1 MRKHAD
7 LLLGFLGACL
17 ALGVSCDRRPRPPG
31 STLPGSSPPI
41 AGPSHEEPVLPEA
54 PERLCT
60 GVVILLDTSSSMLQQ
75 VQDAKGVSRPKH
87 QIVGEA
93 LERILERTAQWK
105 AAHPDA
111 ALEIGILQFSSSVTQ
126 LIPMGPPELEKSR
139 SVIKSVTIGSGT
151 AIGRALEEAHKA
163 LARTGCLR
171 KHIVCLTDGDNT
183 SGPPP
188 DRIARK
194 YHAAAKGGVEIH
206 FVAFD
211 TSARKFDFLKQVNG
225 SAVEATDGEEL
236 EKRIL
241 QIFEKRILV
250 EEMPAAQ

>member
-1 MRKHAD
+1 MRED
-7 LLLGFLGACL
+7 VGLIFGFLAAWL
-17 ALGVSCDRRPRPPG
+17 ALGMGCDSRPRPPAV
-31 STLPGSSPPI
+31 PG
-41 AGPSHEEPVLPEA
+41 AGPGPVATATREESLLPEA

-75 VQDAKGVSRPKH
+75 VQDGKGATRPKH
-87 QIVGEA
+87 QIAGEA

-105 AAHPDA
+105 AAHPDTM
-111 ALEIGILQFSSSVTQ
+111 LELGIIQFSSSVTQ
-126 LIPMGPPELEKSR
+126 LVPMGPLDLEKSR
-139 SVIKSVTIGSGT
+139 SVIQGVKIGSGT
-151 AIGRALEEAHKA
+151 AIGRALEEAYKT
-163 LARTGCLR
+163 LARAGCLR

-188 DRIARK
+188 DRIAGK

-236 EKRIL
+236 EKKIL

-250 EEMPAAQ
+250 EEMPPAE